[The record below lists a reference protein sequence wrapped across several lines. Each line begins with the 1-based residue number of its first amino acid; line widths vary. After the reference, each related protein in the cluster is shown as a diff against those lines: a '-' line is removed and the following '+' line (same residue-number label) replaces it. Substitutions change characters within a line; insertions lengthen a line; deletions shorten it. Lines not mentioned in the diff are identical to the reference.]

1 MAEQEVLVTL
11 DNLEY
16 YQEELIKKL
25 PKDQVWY
32 GNMEPSYG
40 LPDEYIL
47 AVNYQAGKVYYRLAN
62 KKWKLISSGSAE
74 EGGTINSRVNVS
86 RVSQKDLYI
95 SPDDGKCNISFKW
108 TCSISGKQV
117 NTPGNITIVVNGSER
132 EKFKIEPGTVTK
144 DIRQY
149 LKDGSNTVVF
159 NIVDG
164 YGTPNSIDFKV
175 EVVKL
180 LVSVPGYT
188 QNSLISLKG
197 LDGGPF
203 KINVTVAGGTNKTLH
218 IIIHAKEEEKEQG
231 KKDVE
236 RIVEYE
242 GSGSITQTISILQ
255 EDILSL
261 IGNENEDAK
270 YHGSRL
276 IEFYATHTFNT
287 TGKTIYSNSVFF
299 DTLWIDDINSNPN
312 AIIAS
317 AFNTTEGKQY
327 ELFKIP
333 YFLYKMGRTT
343 CDVQFTTISRTKN
356 EQTGEITEN
365 KTTTTPQ
372 TRETGIPLEWMIS
385 SNFPGEHIFIIEAGT
400 LSEDG
405 TSFTIEDRKEFI
417 INLSQQSESP
427 ITRPQKIRWVEF
439 VAEQTDSNNLERRTE
454 WPYFYGK
461 DKAEENELKPIF
473 TNFDWIN
480 NGWELRDERP
490 ALKIANGAQ
499 LEIPYK
505 IFGFQDDPLLY
516 FPEQGGTIEIDVSF
530 DDVSNSELDF
540 FTCFDESTKRGIKIS
555 PSRALLSNG
564 EKTVEVKYA
573 NSESKKYNNSM
584 KFSFV
589 INKKIQRKNP
599 DGTDKVD
606 DKLGSMY
613 IFINGVG
620 ASASD
625 YVNDN
630 FSHNN
635 TCMFSSEGCSVH
647 LHSFKVYAEDF
658 TSKDVLQNWICD
670 MNVGDQIN
678 AYNEN
683 WFYDNNG
690 GISYSE
696 VLSRIPC
703 LTIYGKMPTYKSD
716 KRYVSMKFEGA
727 GKYDFTI
734 PEVEIDVQGTS
745 SQYYPVKNWKFK
757 SKYKKK
763 IEDENGDKVEVKITS
778 NFAMTETGEEVDSYA
793 LGDDQLPAQVFC
805 LKADYME
812 TSSTHN
818 TVTANLV
825 HTMYN
830 EKTPAQKILLKEGE
844 KEASQEEKDRASKTR
859 TTIYGR
865 PIAVFY
871 VENPDDPNAIPVFG
885 GKYNFNY
892 DKGAEHIFGFFEDDR
907 FEVIDCVEF
916 RSNDNKMCQLE
927 ISDYEGFIETT
938 SKAKLKEY
946 DENSWIKIVDEEGNE
961 TVKGAYNWGNAFE
974 FRYLYHREDVPSYS
988 YLKAATDWVVNRDS
1002 ERATNLPLERE
1013 YKTSD
1018 GVAKFLYD
1026 DDSQIVK
1033 FYQDVEKDGKI
1044 TTRTR
1049 RALNPEYSDKDDFDY
1064 AVEEVTGYTYNETNE
1079 KVPCTYLCLFW
1090 DENENK
1096 EMYIFDRDTKNYRL
1110 TIFKN
1115 EFAEHFNVHYCLM
1128 YFLLMELLG
1137 MIDSGA
1143 KNMFWATWGERHKK
1157 HSQLNLDDGTQDYN
1171 VIWYPIF
1178 YDMDSIL
1185 GLNNVGLMNIP
1196 YNMDFESTFSGTGS
1210 NGGFIYNSGKS
1221 RFWNNFRLC
1230 YQTELNELFN
1240 EKVGDNTFN
1249 VNKILKMYEDHSEN
1263 FPASMYNEDAQL
1275 KIIDKYFQGYYE
1287 ATPEELEE
1295 MIERG
1300 ETPEP
1305 KYPDWMHVYQGDRY
1319 YYRRFWFP
1327 NRFNYML
1334 SKNFA
1339 GSYAKSFI
1347 SMRLWDPRN
1356 DEKNQGKEIDV
1367 DYDFDIT
1374 TWKDQFTTIKY
1385 GSTAVSEKCEAGKTT
1400 KIKAPN
1406 DSYND
1411 SETAIFGASNI
1422 KSIGNVSNKYATT
1435 IDLSSATQIQEI
1447 DLGSSDPEYS
1457 NEGFNTV
1464 NFGSSSMLRR
1474 VNVENCKGLTSDLR
1488 LSNCKNIIEIN
1499 AKGSNITGVEVNS
1512 NGGPLETLLLPDTVK
1527 SLRLKNYPKMKKH
1540 GFEYNTII
1548 DEDGQE
1554 QTVEKEIGFLL
1565 PQKKTDDGVD
1575 DGYNITTLVVE
1586 NTPNVNTREIVQ
1598 DRVEDLGIL
1607 SLTNIDWTEKINGP
1621 DNSLPDGE
1629 VLLRIIQRGESTGDD
1644 KLRGDGT
1651 GTKPTIH
1658 GYCDIKNLKDYLE
1671 EKINL
1676 YFNGGPVNNIP
1687 YGQRKFNLQV
1697 TSQRVATREAKFFD
1711 FQGNQ
1716 IDSGIT
1722 DDRVEVLKPI
1732 VFKKE
1737 YPQRAPE
1744 WDFEYKF
1751 VGWKERISGKEYK
1764 TLVDGRYPLGD
1775 MPAFTGEPGTDQG
1788 LLFDPIYEKQ
1798 YIDFYFYFRFEDGTR
1813 KPETLTTQDLVLAPI
1828 QKDFDTKIN
1837 TTDKYTSYTNRF
1849 KRWIFQG
1856 EDKDEYN
1863 IEAGGYITI
1872 PKIEKDG
1879 KIQREFVYQAY
1890 SEQDRMYRVRFYDRD
1905 KNLLH
1910 AEGHT
1915 KKDEYGD
1922 IYYLDNQIKIPAI
1935 DFTYYDWEKDYTLEQ
1950 WINKTNGI
1958 HLRRNK
1964 DNSEVPFQTIFAN
1977 SNDIVPDVSPND
1989 GNIFG
1994 NTYYEL
2000 DFEPDY
2006 SSELIN
2012 YTINFHCIEG
2022 GPKNT
2027 SLTYPDKNIK
2037 TINCNWNQ
2045 AVISPSMDP
2054 KDWDSEHE
2062 EFGYD
2067 LIGWRLRPQR
2077 EDELTKEPADLIELS
2092 NWHTHCENEQLNK
2105 PDARVLDYYVAYE
2118 PHYFNIIF
2126 EYYATADKALT
2137 GIPKA
2142 KTENRHYL
2150 YKLSNPLTESEKKY
2164 STQDKHYTFSSWNP
2178 SLQPVVGEATYQAQ
2192 YSSEPR
2198 TYSVKFVHQDN
2209 ENQILYGP
2217 VQIEYGKSPTYKGTT
2232 PSKKDDG
2239 GGANAKY
2246 QYIFDGWKKKGTSA
2260 VSKDLNT
2267 FIIKEDTILIATFKR
2282 ETKEYDI
2289 TWVNKP
2295 SGLLDGESAVS
2306 INQTKAD
2313 KVKYGVKPTYNYNE
2327 PKITVPNNSQW
2338 YYQFIGWQKGSDG
2351 VIFKNP
2357 NDPNNP
2363 STGTEGGIQLVDGPA
2378 KYGAVFQ
2385 QNWASYDIKFV
2396 DWNEK
2401 VLKDWTSYKWGTQ
2414 LTANEIPQGP
2424 YIEGYRPGYAFIGWK
2439 RESDEKEFPIKDGI
2453 TPTVHRKETYKAY
2466 YEAIPYIYTFQNYK
2480 GEPLNDWTISGWTND
2495 NEPPTVKNPTY
2506 ASTEDTAFAFMGWI
2520 DMSKGEIEEGEVFDE
2535 NNERFYPMGTSLP
2548 RIYEDTTFRAYYLE
2562 GNREYIINFYYIN
2575 TGLPTQGD
2583 PTRPTRYDKCI
2594 SRTMYWG
2601 DIIYKPTEEE
2611 YQKAN
2616 IECEG
2621 YTFHGFDTLETKKS
2635 TIDDGLDFDGGRV
2648 RVVDSDPTKQYNFY
2662 VIWSI
2667 NQYVIE
2673 FKYIKNDTDTLLWKE
2688 YSNNTTE
2695 YEQKVWTTFDGIFYD
2710 FGSDVEY
2717 LPENNAFFETIRKS
2731 RDCHLTFSHWERRR
2745 TQDGYVLGDGIDI
2758 VREHI
2763 TYVAIYTSE
2772 PRPYKVYWYAGNAK
2786 LGELDSYYGQ
2796 PTSEIASSRPAEY
2809 CRGYWS
2815 DYTTVNNVKCAIN
2828 QITEETSI
2836 ASITGTTIY
2845 YATMYDVAKYSTT
2858 NDKGEEID
2866 TIDWS
2871 TSGVTLNTNSNGNEV
2886 GIGGTG
2892 SITFQSA
2899 NSFKCFT
2906 QSNALNNNEQIYRL
2920 LDLRKFDYAKN
2931 GIQMITAYFEHYG
2944 DNKPAIDLGVHQTRF
2959 GVTNTSGSPGSSYG
2973 YESKGLAWNNWSSE
2987 SLTLSADSTAYGPG
3001 SYSTTGTAVLDEK
3014 RFYLGVYANR
3024 TGDGM
3029 NTYYQKVF
3037 FRVWYHNKQKGN
3049 YGVYVNGIKV
3059 S

>member
-1 MAEQEVLVTL
+1 MAEQDILVTL

-25 PKDQVWY
+25 PKEQVWY
-32 GNMEPSYG
+32 GNIEPSSD
-40 LPDEYIL
+40 LPDAYVL

-62 KKWKLISSGSAE
+62 KKWKIITSGSSEDAA
-74 EGGTINSRVNVS
+74 TINSKVAVS
-86 RVSQKDLYI
+86 RVSQKELYI
-95 SPDDGKCNISFKW
+95 SPDDATCNVSFKW
-108 TCSISGKQV
+108 SCTINGKQI
-117 NTPGNITIVVNGSER
+117 NTSGNIAIVVNGSER
-132 EKFKIEPGTVTK
+132 EKFKADPGTVTK
-144 DIRQY
+144 DVRQY

-164 YGTPNSIDFKV
+164 YGTPKSIDFTV

-180 LVSVPGYT
+180 QVSVPGYT
-188 QNSLISLKG
+188 QNSLIFIKNL
-197 LDGGPF
+197 
-203 KINVTVAGGTNKTLH
+203 INEEFQIRVTASGGTKKTLH
-218 IIIHAKEEEKEQG
+218 IILHAKKDEIEQG
-231 KKDVE
+231 KTNIE
-236 RIVEYE
+236 RVVEYD
-242 GSGSITQTISILQ
+242 GTGSITKTI
-255 EDILSL
+255 DIPLSDIVSL
-261 IGNENEDAK
+261 SGK
-270 YHGSRL
+270 KHGSRL

-299 DTLWIDDINSNPN
+299 DTLWIDDINSDPN

-317 AFNTTEGKQY
+317 AFNITEGKQY

-333 YFLYKMGRTT
+333 YFLYKMGRAT
-343 CDVQFTTISRTKN
+343 CEVQFTTISRTKN
-356 EQTGEITEN
+356 EQTGEIVEN
-365 KTTTTPQ
+365 STTTPPQ
-372 TRETGIPLEWMIS
+372 TRETGIPLEWVTS

-405 TSFTIEDRKEFI
+405 SNFTIEDRKEFV

-427 ITRPQKIRWVEF
+427 ITRPEKERWVEF
-439 VAEQTDSNNLERRTE
+439 VAEQTDNNDLEKRTE

-461 DKAEENELKPIF
+461 KEAQENELKPTF
-473 TNFDWIN
+473 TNFDWTN

-505 IFGFQDDPLLY
+505 IFGSQSPSSLLY
-516 FPEQGGTIEIDVSF
+516 FPKYGGTIEIDVSF
-530 DDVSNSELDF
+530 DDISDSELDF
-540 FTCFDESTKRGIKIS
+540 FTCFDEDTGRGIKIS

-589 INKKIQRKNP
+589 INSLTQRKKP
-599 DGTDKVD
+599 DGTDKED

-613 IFINGVG
+613 IYINGVG
-620 ASASD
+620 ASAND
-625 YVNDN
+625 YVNTD
-630 FSHNN
+630 FSHYNN
-635 TCMFSSEGCSVH
+635 CFFSSEGCSVH
-647 LHSFKVYAEDF
+647 LHSFKVYSEQF
-658 TSKDVLQNWICD
+658 TSKEVLQNWICD

-683 WFYDNNG
+683 WFYDING
-690 GISYSE
+690 GIQYSE
-696 VLSRIPC
+696 VLARIPC

-716 KRYVSMKFEGA
+716 KRYVSMRFEGA

-763 IEDENGDKVEVKITS
+763 VEDENGDKVEVPITS

-793 LGDDQLPAQVFC
+793 LGDDQLPARVFC

-830 EKTPAQKILLKEGE
+830 EKTPAQKVLLKEGE

-892 DKGAEHIFGFFEDDR
+892 DKGAEHVFGFFEDDR

-927 ISDYEGFIETT
+927 ISDYDGFIETT

-946 DENSWIKIVDEEGNE
+946 DENSWIKVVDEKGNE

-974 FRYLYHREDVPSYS
+974 FRYLYHKEDVPSYA
-988 YLKAATDWVVNRDS
+988 YLKAVTDWVVSRDS
-1002 ERATNLPLERE
+1002 ERATNQPLGFD

-1018 GVAKFLYD
+1018 GIAKFLYNE
-1026 DDSQIVK
+1026 DSEIVK

-1064 AVEEVTGYTYNETNE
+1064 AVEEVTGYTYNEKNE
-1079 KVPCTYLCLFW
+1079 RVPCTYLCLFW
-1090 DENENK
+1090 DEDENK

-1115 EFAEHFNVHYCLM
+1115 EFEEHFNLHYCLM

-1143 KNMFWATWGERHKK
+1143 KNMFWATWGERDKK
-1157 HSQLNLDDGTQDYN
+1157 HPVLNINETEKDYN

-1210 NGGFIYNSGKS
+1210 NGGFIYNSGGS
-1221 RFWNNFRLC
+1221 RFWNNFRLS

-1240 EKVGDNTFN
+1240 EKVRDNTFN
-1249 VNKILKMYEDHSEN
+1249 VNKILKMYEDHSEA
-1263 FPASMYNEDAQL
+1263 FSASMYNEDAKL
-1275 KIIDKYFQGYYE
+1275 KITDKYFQGYYE
-1287 ATPEELEE
+1287 ATPEELAEMTEE
-1295 MIERG
+1295 EIELV
-1300 ETPEP
+1300 TQ
-1305 KYPDWMHVYQGDRY
+1305 YPNWMHVYQGDRY

-1347 SMRLWDPRN
+1347 SMRLWDPRK
-1356 DEKNQGKEIDV
+1356 DEENKDKEIDV

-1385 GSTAVSEKCEAGKTT
+1385 GSTAVSEKCEAGKPT

-1435 IDLSSATQIQEI
+1435 IDLSKATQIQEI
-1447 DLGSSDPEYS
+1447 DLGSSDSNYS

-1474 VNVENCKGLTSDLR
+1474 VNVENCRGLTSDLR

-1499 AKGSNITGVEVNS
+1499 AKGSNITGVEVS
-1512 NGGPLETLLLPDTVK
+1512 PNGGPLETLLLPDTVT
-1527 SLRLKNYPKMKKH
+1527 SLRFKNYPKMKKH
-1540 GFEYNTII
+1540 GFEYHTVI
-1548 DEDGQE
+1548 DENGQE
-1554 QTVEKEIGFLL
+1554 QTIEKEVGFLL
-1565 PQKKTDDGVD
+1565 PQKKANDGTD

-1586 NTPNVNTREIVQ
+1586 NTPNIDTKGIVQ
-1598 DRVEDLGIL
+1598 NRVENLSIL
-1607 SLTNIDWTEKINGP
+1607 SLTKIDWTYNPQGE
-1621 DNSLPDGE
+1621 DNSLPNGN
-1629 VLLRIIQRGESTGDD
+1629 VLLRIMQRGTAEINKLTDDNGDSP
-1644 KLRGDGT
+1644 K
-1651 GTKPTIH
+1651 IH
-1658 GYCDIKNLKDYLE
+1658 GYCDIKELRDYLE
-1671 EKINL
+1671 ERINL
-1676 YFNGGPVNNIP
+1676 YFNGGSIDGIP
-1687 YGQRKFNLQV
+1687 YGQRYFNLRV
-1697 TSQRVATREAKFFD
+1697 LNNRVATREAKFFD
-1711 FQGNQ
+1711 YQGNQ

-1722 DDRVEVLKPI
+1722 DDRVDVGQI
-1732 VFKKE
+1732 IDFKRD
-1737 YPQRAPE
+1737 YPQRPPE

-1751 VGWKERISGKEYK
+1751 VGWKERNSGKEYK
-1764 TLVDGRYPLGD
+1764 TLVNGKYPVGS
-1775 MPAFTGEPGTDQG
+1775 MPIFEGTEDDQG
-1788 LLFDPIYEKQ
+1788 LLFDPIYEKE
-1798 YIDFYFYFRFEDGTR
+1798 YIKFDFIFYHNSG
-1813 KPETLTTQDLVLAPI
+1813 ETETISLTTQETVSAPVPS
-1828 QKDFDTKIN
+1828 DYDDYA
-1837 TTDKYTSYTNRF
+1837 DKSDPYENVTYRF
-1849 KRWIFQG
+1849 IEWTYMG
-1856 EDKDEYN
+1856 ESEEDYN
-1863 IEAGGYITI
+1863 IKKNGDIKIYQTENPDGTI
-1872 PKIEKDG
+1872 KRLFEYTTHFDL
-1879 KIQREFVYQAY
+1879 E
-1890 SEQDRMYRVRFYDRD
+1890 RMYRVRFRDR
-1905 KNLLH
+1905 NGTLLH

-1922 IYYLDNQIKIPAI
+1922 IYYLGNQIKIPAI
-1935 DFTYYDWEKDYTLEQ
+1935 DFTYYDWEKDYTFEQ
-1950 WINKTNGI
+1950 WINKTNGVN
-1958 HLRRNK
+1958 LRRNK
-1964 DNSEVPFQTIFAN
+1964 DNSEVPFSTIFAN

-2006 SSELIN
+2006 SSKPIE

-2037 TINCNWNQ
+2037 TVNSNWNQ
-2045 AVISPSMDP
+2045 TINSPSMDS

-2067 LIGWRLRPQR
+2067 LIGWRLREQKK
-2077 EDELTKEPADLIELS
+2077 EELTTQNPVDLINL
-2092 NWHTHCENEQLNK
+2092 NDWHTHYENKQLNK
-2105 PDARVLDYYVAYE
+2105 PNTRVLDYYIAYK
-2118 PHYFNIIF
+2118 PHYFDITF
-2126 EYYATADKALT
+2126 EYYATADKKLQGT
-2137 GIPKA
+2137 LKT

-2150 YKLSNPLTESEKKY
+2150 YELSNPLTESEKKY
-2164 STQDKHYTFSSWNP
+2164 STIDKHYTFSNWNP
-2178 SLQPVVGEATYQAQ
+2178 SLQLVTENATYQAK
-2192 YSSEPR
+2192 YNYEDR
-2198 TYSVKFVHQDN
+2198 TYTVTFVHQDN
-2209 ENQILYGP
+2209 ESQILDGPKQVKYG
-2217 VQIEYGKSPTYKGTT
+2217 ESPTYGGTT
-2232 PSKKDDG
+2232 PTKKDDG
-2239 GGANAKY
+2239 GGTYAQY
-2246 QYIFDGWKKKGTSA
+2246 QYTFNGWKKKGSTA
-2260 VSKDLNT
+2260 NASKDLNT

-2313 KVKYGVKPTYNYNE
+2313 KVKYGVKPTYNYKE

-2357 NDPNNP
+2357 NDSNNP

-2385 QNWASYDIKFV
+2385 QNWASYDIKFIDHDEKILPVV
-2396 DWNEK
+2396 DENGNEY
-2401 VLKDWTSYKWGTQ
+2401 DEFSYPWGTSGSKILKPNDPSRTGYTFVGWKYITDNDNDENQNKIFKVGEKLPEVISNVIYTAEYNINSWQ
-2414 LTANEIPQGP
+2414 LTFRTREANTPLWNPTLNYNTKIIYTSEVLPREDAKTPMKDTDDEFVHVFDGWKDEKGNFYPVGQPIYVPDGTMTYYAEFKPVKREYTIYFYDIQLDTTKLSVNQTAINNRKFEWPSTAISHKTSPMVVDKLNLNSAIEEPFSYEETSKRGYRITGWYYYQNGEKIEVEDLGNIVNGEYDGRKYYAKYSPITYYVNFWSLKATDKKQMADNLRTYGQAYDGYIEKKEILSHYGFTFTPKNFTINPSLTDTVETTNLKLNFDYWMDKNNNEIN
-2424 YIEGYRPGYAFIGWK
+2424 
-2439 RESDEKEFPIKDGI
+2439 SVTI
-2453 TPTVHRKETYKAY
+2453 TDNYTYKAHY
-2466 YEAIPYIYTFQNYK
+2466 GENTQTYTVT
-2480 GEPLNDWTISGWTND
+2480 W
-2495 NEPPTVKNPTY
+2495 Y
-2506 ASTEDTAFAFMGWI
+2506 AGPN
-2520 DMSKGEIEEGEVFDE
+2520 K
-2535 NNERFYPMGTSLP
+2535 
-2548 RIYEDTTFRAYYLE
+2548 YEDTTVNYNDDYATVNSKSPSWNRVGYYE
-2562 GNREYIINFYYIN
+2562 
-2575 TGLPTQGD
+2575 
-2583 PTRPTRYDKCI
+2583 
-2594 SRTMYWG
+2594 
-2601 DIIYKPTEEE
+2601 
-2611 YQKAN
+2611 
-2616 IECEG
+2616 
-2621 YTFHGFDTLETKKS
+2621 
-2635 TIDDGLDFDGGRV
+2635 
-2648 RVVDSDPTKQYNFY
+2648 
-2662 VIWSI
+2662 
-2667 NQYVIE
+2667 
-2673 FKYIKNDTDTLLWKE
+2673 
-2688 YSNNTTE
+2688 
-2695 YEQKVWTTFDGIFYD
+2695 
-2710 FGSDVEY
+2710 
-2717 LPENNAFFETIRKS
+2717 ENNNFKDS
-2731 RDCHLTFSHWERRR
+2731 
-2745 TQDGYVLGDGIDI
+2745 
-2758 VREHI
+2758 
-2763 TYVAIYTSE
+2763 
-2772 PRPYKVYWYAGNAK
+2772 KGN
-2786 LGELDSYYGQ
+2786 
-2796 PTSEIASSRPAEY
+2796 
-2809 CRGYWS
+2809 
-2815 DYTTVNNVKCAIN
+2815 
-2828 QITEETSI
+2828 
-2836 ASITGTTIY
+2836 Y
-2845 YATMYDVAKYSTT
+2845 YAIRVAAARSSSASGVTTDLKLKAEMYTLDYV
-2858 NDKGEEID
+2858 ND
-2866 TIDWS
+2866 IDWS
-2871 TSGVTLNTNSNGNEV
+2871 STNYVSEV
-2886 GIGGTG
+2886 NYNNVNILST
-2892 SITFQSA
+2892 
-2899 NSFKCFT
+2899 NSFKASDYSGYDYF
-2906 QSNALNNNEQIYRL
+2906 
-2920 LDLRKFDYAKN
+2920 LRGIKLTNSIFNN
-2931 GIQMITAYFEHYG
+2931 GIQGVEVSYKYIFNYKTSACDAILCIRKG
-2944 DNKPAIDLGVHQTRF
+2944 SDGLVADNGKSKSQLERNSTESGTKTLKLYTKDKTSTIFDNDLGSPAGRVIRDKREFYF
-2959 GVTNTSGSPGSSYG
+2959 GY
-2973 YESKGLAWNNWSSE
+2973 YEG
-2987 SLTLSADSTAYGPG
+2987 
-3001 SYSTTGTAVLDEK
+3001 AVLTFDDWFELEDPEVTFTNIK
-3014 RFYLGVYANR
+3014 FKI
-3024 TGDGM
+3024 
-3029 NTYYQKVF
+3029 TYFKDPVNYQV
-3037 FRVWYHNKQKGN
+3037 
-3049 YGVYVNGIKV
+3049 
-3059 S
+3059 